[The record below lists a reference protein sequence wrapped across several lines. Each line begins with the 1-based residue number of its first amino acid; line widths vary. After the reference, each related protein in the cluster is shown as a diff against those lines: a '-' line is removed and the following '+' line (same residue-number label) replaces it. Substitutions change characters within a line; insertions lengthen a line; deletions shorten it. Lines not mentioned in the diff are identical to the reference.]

1 MIGWEQG
8 RRALVSDTNVKS
20 QCLETDKRLCNEITE
35 ILQVLTN
42 AEKQGQNLYSP
53 LKQIEVILHDLQ
65 DEKLLTLYQRLLY
78 GFKAATTHEQIWADY
93 YFTFMLR
100 LCILLNNTRTKV
112 NQDGLTDNV
121 ILSLV
126 PA

>member
-1 MIGWEQG
+1 M
-8 RRALVSDTNVKS
+8 LDTDME
-20 QCLETDKRLCNEITE
+20 CLDKDKRLCNEVTE

-78 GFKAATTHEQIWADY
+78 GCKAATTHEQIWADY